1 MWRYNG
7 LTTKKKL
14 KPRIDIKNVSKEEF
28 RYGDSAQYERI
39 LDIIL
44 KSN

>member
-1 MWRYNG
+1 MRRRNG

-14 KPRIDIKNVSKEEF
+14 KSIGDTENFSEKKSG
-28 RYGDSAQYERI
+28 YGDSAQYERI
-39 LDIIL
+39 LNIIP

>member
-14 KPRIDIKNVSKEEF
+14 KSIIDIKNISEEKF

-39 LDIIL
+39 LNIIL